1 MHHPYDDL
9 AKKVGKGALA
19 ASGPTTVEH
28 AISRSAQR
36 ADIRHEPDPAR
47 AAERARLGLL
57 GRIADVLCL
66 IEVYGHAPDGGEW
79 RGCLIKHFSH
89 WEASRRGVRVD
100 NRKRKTKGLDP
111 EPFVEPMLW
120 IVAVAFSEPMLR
132 KLKVRTRASFPPGVY
147 FHGDDLHRV
156 GIVVASELPRDRSTL
171 LVRIM
176 AAGPLLP
183 GAVADLAELPEDAI
197 ERGLV
202 EGNLVDLDRM
212 LGAKPSRTPEEE
224 EFIVTMQS
232 TWKEARALGRDE
244 GRDEGRA
251 LGRDEGRAEGEARA
265 LLTVLRSR
273 GISVPDSAREH
284 ILAEKDPARVEQW
297 IEKAIVAAS
306 LADVLDDPS

>member
-9 AKKVGKGALA
+9 AKKVGKRALA

-28 AISRSAQR
+28 SISPSVQR
-36 ADIRHEPDPAR
+36 ADIRHDPDPAR
-47 AAERARLGLL
+47 AAERVRLGLL
-57 GRIADVLCL
+57 GRIAEVLCL

-89 WEASRRGVRVD
+89 WEANRRGARAD
-100 NRKRKTKGLDP
+100 NRKRKAKGLPP
-111 EPFVEPMLW
+111 EPFVKPMLW

-132 KLKVRTRASFPPGVY
+132 KLKVRTRISFPPGVY
-147 FHGDDLHRV
+147 FHGDDVHRV

-183 GAVADLAELPEDAI
+183 AAVAELGELPENAI

-202 EGNLVDLDRM
+202 EGDLVDLERL
-212 LGAKPSRTPEEE
+212 LGAKPARTPEEE
-224 EFIVTMQS
+224 EFIVSMQG

-251 LGRDEGRAEGEARA
+251 LGRDEGRAEEAARA
-265 LLTVLRSR
+265 VLTAFRVR
-273 GISVPDSAREH
+273 GIAVPDATRER
-284 ILAEKDPARVEQW
+284 ILAEKDPSLLERWHER
-297 IEKAIVAAS
+297 AILAAS
-306 LADVLDDPS
+306 VSEVLGEPG